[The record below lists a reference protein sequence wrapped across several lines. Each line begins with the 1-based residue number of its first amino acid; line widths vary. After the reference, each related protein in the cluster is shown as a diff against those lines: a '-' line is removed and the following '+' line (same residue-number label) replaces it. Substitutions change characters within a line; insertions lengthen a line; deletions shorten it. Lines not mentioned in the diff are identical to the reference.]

1 QDAEAAFVKAFK
13 AAGGEIVESVR
24 TPLANPDFAPF
35 IQRVKDAKP
44 EAVFVFLPPGSQTI
58 AFIKGYEE
66 RGLKAA
72 GIKIIATGDLTDAD
86 KLLSAFKGM
95 KLMSPRGPIM
105 IDPETRDIVQTVY
118 IRRVEKLNGI
128 LYNVEFDKFPEVRDP
143 GK

>member
-1 QDAEAAFVKAFK
+1 M
-13 AAGGEIVESVR
+13 R

-72 GIKIIATGDLTDAD
+72 GIK
-86 KLLSAFKGM
+86 
-95 KLMSPRGPIM
+95 
-105 IDPETRDIVQTVY
+105 PE
-118 IRRVEKLNGI
+118 
-128 LYNVEFDKFPEVRDP
+128 
-143 GK
+143 